1 MAEVTIPTE
10 EEIEQLP
17 RWAKLAFAARCARR
31 VLPLFTKYWPD
42 APKEHVDE
50 LAYAVE
56 IAEKNASIAFGI
68 TDAQA
73 ETAESDEASFLYD
86 AVQDAAIA
94 ATKDAKA
101 DSRSSHVAYT
111 VLYAFTENS
120 FTENSS
126 RADISAA
133 AADKSS
139 ISSIRSDFTRI
150 WNASRQNKWTDDTP
164 VPPSVFGPLDD
175 IENDEHVVMA
185 LRAFGEPGV
194 SASILADQMLAV
206 YKALNVYTLAKYGK
220 HLSRGEFRRL
230 VLQNAGVPA

>member
-1 MAEVTIPTE
+1 MAEITIPTA

-31 VLPLFTKYWPD
+31 VLPLFTKYWPN
-42 APKEHVDE
+42 APKEHVDSV
-50 LAYAVE
+50 AYAIE
-56 IAEKNASIAFGI
+56 MAEQSASKSFDIF
-68 TDAQA
+68 DSPA
-73 ETAESDEASFLYD
+73 ELDEGSFIYD
-86 AVQDAAIA
+86 AVQDAIDA
-94 ATKDAKA
+94 AKNDPKA
-101 DSRSSHVAYT
+101 GFRSSDVAIT
-111 VLYAFTENS
+111 SLHAFSYET
-120 FTENSS
+120 TL
-126 RADISAA
+126 AVISAA
-133 AADKSS
+133 DADKSS

-150 WNASRQNKWTDDTP
+150 WNASHQNKWTDDTP

-175 IENDEHVVMA
+175 IANDEHVVMA

-194 SASILADQMLAV
+194 SASTLAEQMLAV